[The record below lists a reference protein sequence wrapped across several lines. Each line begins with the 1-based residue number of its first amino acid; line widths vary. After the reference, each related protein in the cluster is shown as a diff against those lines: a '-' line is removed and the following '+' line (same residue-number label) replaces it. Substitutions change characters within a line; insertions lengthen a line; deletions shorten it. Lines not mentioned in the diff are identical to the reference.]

1 MQTTA
6 KNILIATGNEGK
18 LIEFKDLLSDSP
30 FVVHSLKEFPN
41 VEEVAETGETF
52 AENAAIKARAYA
64 KQTKVLTI
72 ADDSG
77 LEVVALGNAPG
88 VFSARYGGEGLKNEQ
103 RIEKLLSELEK
114 TNDLHR
120 KARFVC
126 VVAIAN
132 SDGEIL
138 FRANGACEGTIAV
151 KPRGYNGFGYDSIFI
166 PNGFNETFGE
176 LSPQIK
182 RKISHRA
189 LAMREIQMFFNN
201 YLRETT

>member
-30 FVVHSLKEFPN
+30 FVLHNLKEFSN
-41 VEEVAETGETF
+41 VKEVPETGETF
-52 AENAAIKARAYA
+52 AENAAIKAREYA
-64 KQTKVLTI
+64 KQTKMLTI

-88 VFSARYGGEGLKNEQ
+88 VFSARYGGDGLKNEH
-103 RIEKLLSELEK
+103 RIEKLLSELEN

-126 VVAIAN
+126 VIAIAN

-138 FRANGACEGTIAV
+138 FQANGACEGTIAD
-151 KPRGYNGFGYDSIFI
+151 KPIGYNGFGYDSIFI
-166 PNGFNETFGE
+166 PNGFSETFGE

-189 LAMREIQMFFNN
+189 LAMREIQMFFND